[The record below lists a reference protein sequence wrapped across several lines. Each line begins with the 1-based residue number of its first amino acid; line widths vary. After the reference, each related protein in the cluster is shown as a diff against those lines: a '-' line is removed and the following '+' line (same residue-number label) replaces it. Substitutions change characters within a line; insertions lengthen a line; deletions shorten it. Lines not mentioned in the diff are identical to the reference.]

1 MKKRTLA
8 VLFVCMIL
16 LLVGCSN
23 SGKTSQ
29 AEVLIGAS
37 EKFSNKEI
45 EQAVN
50 AVKTRFKKFKKC
62 ELIKLWYD
70 EERSDDYTREYL
82 QNGRG
87 TSNGAKEE
95 NVIVLL
101 SDFKTGDH
109 MNANTGFDD
118 NVTHSDWIWIL
129 IREDKDSAWV
139 VDDYGYGY

>member
-1 MKKRTLA
+1 MKKLTLA

-23 SGKTSQ
+23 PGKTSQ

-50 AVKTRFKKFKKC
+50 AVKTRFKKFKEC

-95 NVIVLL
+95 NVIVML
-101 SDFKTGDH
+101 SDLKTGDH

-118 NVTHSDWIWIL
+118 NGTYSDWIWIL
-129 IREDKDSAWV
+129 IRDDQDSAWV